1 MADVGVRPAR
11 LEDVGRV
18 AEIQVKAWQ
27 AAYKEFMPAEVLAE
41 MTASTE
47 PWRARWAEAVTAPPT
62 RQHQLLVSVVGDA
75 DVTGF
80 AAIAPASDP
89 DQDSTAAE
97 LVTLLVDPDRG
108 REGHGSRLLS
118 ATVDILRDNGFST
131 VITWVFV
138 RDEVL
143 RGFLQPAGWATDG
156 ARRTLDFST
165 QDREAKVEMARLHTD
180 LRPVSFV

>member
-11 LEDVGRV
+11 LEDVGRI
-18 AEIQVKAWQ
+18 AEIQVKAWD
-27 AAYKEFMPAEVLAE
+27 AAYRAFIPADVLAE
-41 MTASTE
+41 MTGSADL
-47 PWRARWAEAVTAPPT
+47 WRERWAEAVTAPPT
-62 RQHQLLVSVVGDA
+62 PRHQLLVSVVGDT

-80 AAIAPASDP
+80 AAISPASDP
-89 DQDSTAAE
+89 DQDSTAGE

-118 ATVDILRDNGFST
+118 AVADIFRDHGFST

-165 QDREAKVEMARLHTD
+165 ADREAKVEMARLHTD
-180 LRPVSFV
+180 LRPVTFV